1 MKDRRS
7 VGFSV
12 GGNRGVPGCGC
23 SNPAETTARCRGPS
37 AVPSPLG
44 SDRLPIRCSTP
55 RLDDHAQASSW
66 RGTGPALQ
74 GGGSTVVIKVDYLQ
88 NQLPR

>member
-1 MKDRRS
+1 MWLLQSCGDHRPVS
-7 VGFSV
+7 WTV
-12 GGNRGVPGCGC
+12 GGPK
-23 SNPAETTARCRGPS
+23 
-37 AVPSPLG
+37 PLG
-44 SDRLPIRCSTP
+44 SDRLPIRCSIP

-74 GGGSTVVIKVDYLQ
+74 GGGSTVVMKVDYLQ